1 MKILIT
7 CSGLSNNGRLT
18 TQVATI
24 LMSRHPSDFTWLKA
38 STDLEKLSKAANDA
52 DLIIIIEGC
61 SDHCASKK
69 IIEMGIKGDFLLVAT
84 ELGIEKNGMAEVQWS
99 DVQKMLGAVTQQL
112 TGG

>member
-38 STDLEKLSKAANDA
+38 STNLEKLSEAANDA

-99 DVQKMLGAVTQQL
+99 DVQKMLGAVKQQL
-112 TGG
+112 TGV

>member
-38 STDLEKLSKAANDA
+38 STELEKLSEAANDA
-52 DLIIIIEGC
+52 DLIIIIEVC

-69 IIEMGIKGDFLLVAT
+69 IIDVGIKADIHLVAT

-99 DVQKMLGAVTQQL
+99 DVEKMLGAVKQQL
-112 TGG
+112 AGV

>member
-1 MKILIT
+1 MKLLIT

-24 LMSRHPSDFTWLKA
+24 LMSRHPTDFTWLKA
-38 STDLEKLSKAANDA
+38 STDLEKLSEAAIDA

-99 DVQKMLGAVTQQL
+99 DVEKMLGAVKQQL
-112 TGG
+112 TGV

>member
-1 MKILIT
+1 MKLLIT

-24 LMSRHPSDFTWLKA
+24 LMSRHPTDFTWLKA
-38 STDLEKLSKAANDA
+38 STDLEKLSEAAIDA

-99 DVQKMLGAVTQQL
+99 DVEKMRVAVKQQL
-112 TGG
+112 AGV

>member
-1 MKILIT
+1 MKVLIT
-7 CSGLSNNGRLT
+7 CSGLSNTGRLT

-24 LMSRHPSDFTWLKA
+24 LVSRHPATITWVKA
-38 STDLEKLSKAANDA
+38 HKSLDDITDAVEDA

-61 SDHCASKK
+61 SDRCASKK
-69 IIEMGIKGDFLLVAT
+69 IIDVGIRADIHLVAT

-99 DVQKMLGAVTQQL
+99 DIEKALAAVEQKL